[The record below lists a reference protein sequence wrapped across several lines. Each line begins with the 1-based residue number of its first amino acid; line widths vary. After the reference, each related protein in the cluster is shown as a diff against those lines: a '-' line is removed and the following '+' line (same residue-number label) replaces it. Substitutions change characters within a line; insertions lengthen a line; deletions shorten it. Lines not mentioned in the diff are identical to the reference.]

1 MENFFWSHWLGMLLT
16 GLLGLL
22 LGWLLFRGKKVEGDL
37 TVEGEGRLRAEADE
51 LRAKLRSYE
60 SDISARDATIASLR
74 TENEAEVSDL
84 KGKLAAAAAGAAAAG
99 AAATVAGSGAKDD
112 EDTYALEWRNRYLA
126 ARVKYLEG
134 RLSDAEADAPKAK
147 PKAKAKT
154 AAKAATAAA
163 AAAATA
169 TAAAATVAKAAP
181 AKKKAPA
188 KTAAPKA
195 AATTTARKKPGPKPG
210 TKRGATNLDGTPR
223 KKPGPKPK
231 GTPKKSASELALD
244 KYYENV
250 KKYDGRAK
258 RDVVASIVKYCGVS
272 LKSRDS
278 ALVACSDKKELE
290 RIANGFARKKLGM
303 GNTEGFEL
311 AGDVC
316 AQMKAQRQKSRVT
329 FYYLMAKKA
338 GKLDVFGG

>member
-1 MENFFWSHWLGMLLT
+1 MDNVFNYISAFGWIPMLLS

-22 LGWLLFRGKKVEGDL
+22 LGWLFFRGKTVEGDL

-51 LRAKLRSYE
+51 LRAKLRTYE
-60 SDISARDATIASLR
+60 SDISARDATIATLR
-74 TENEAEVSDL
+74 TDVAEVPDL
-84 KGKLAAAAAGAAAAG
+84 KAKLAAAATG
-99 AAATVAGSGAKDD
+99 ATVAGGTAVVAGTSKDD

-134 RLSDAEADAPKAK
+134 RLTEAEADAPKAK
-147 PKAKAKT
+147 PKAKAKS
-154 AAKAATAAA
+154 AVKAATKATPKVSTKASPKAKAVKTAAIA
-163 AAAATA
+163 S
-169 TAAAATVAKAAP
+169 TAAAG
-181 AKKKAPA
+181 A
-188 KTAAPKA
+188 KT
-195 AATTTARKKPGPKPG
+195 RKKPGPKPG
-210 TKRGATNLDGTPR
+210 TKRGSTNLDGTPR

-231 GTPKKSASELALD
+231 TGAAAVSKASPAELALD
-244 KYYENV
+244 KYYANV

-278 ALVACSDKKELE
+278 ALVACSDKKEIE
-290 RIANGFARKKLGM
+290 RIANGFAKKKLGI
-303 GNTEGFEL
+303 GNTEGMEL

-329 FYYLMAKKA
+329 FYYLMAKQA
-338 GKLDVFGG
+338 GKLDIFGG